1 MEPRDRRREEEEA
14 SEMDDRVERVIPGG
28 DDPIGPDDDD
38 TLGRPV
44 QLQP

>member
-1 MEPRDRRREEEEA
+1 MEPRGRKQDDEA
-14 SEMDDRVERVIPGG
+14 PEMDEQAEDMGPEDEPL
-28 DDPIGPDDDD
+28 DPDDDD

>member
-1 MEPRDRRREEEEA
+1 MEPRERKRDEEAPEMDERAEDMVPEEEPL
-14 SEMDDRVERVIPGG
+14 D
-28 DDPIGPDDDD
+28 PDDDD

>member
-1 MEPRDRRREEEEA
+1 MDPRERKQDDEA
-14 SEMDDRVERVIPGG
+14 PEMDERAE
-28 DDPIGPDDDD
+28 DIGSEDEPLDPDDDD

>member
-1 MEPRDRRREEEEA
+1 MEPRERKHDDEA
-14 SEMDDRVERVIPGG
+14 PEVDDRAE
-28 DDPIGPDDDD
+28 DMDPENEPLDPDDDD

>member
-1 MEPRDRRREEEEA
+1 MEPRDRKHDDEA
-14 SEMDDRVERVIPGG
+14 PEMDDRAEDMGPE
-28 DDPIGPDDDD
+28 DEPLDPDDDD

>member
-1 MEPRDRRREEEEA
+1 MEPRGRRRDDEA
-14 SEMDDRVERVIPGG
+14 PEMDEHAEDM
-28 DDPIGPDDDD
+28 DPEDEPLDPDDDD

>member
-1 MEPRDRRREEEEA
+1 MEPRDRRREAE
-14 SEMDDRVERVIPGG
+14 SPEMDDRVERVIPGE
-28 DDPIGPDDDD
+28 DDPLEPDDD